1 MGQDN
6 WAYKGLKFGQV
17 HTMEGE
23 EVNRVKD
30 VNKEMTVVPN
40 MDYILGKK
48 RGETILRVY
57 K

>member
-6 WAYKGLKFGQV
+6 WAYKGLKFVQV

-40 MDYILGKK
+40 MDYTLGKK